1 MAGTKASSVDH
12 VINMARLYTLVE
24 WTFESKRGVE
34 PLVFHLL
41 CNYDHHVIFE
51 EKERERAEIFLR
63 AAPICLQNY
72 DKTSLER
79 ISGSTNLQCR
89 EVANFHEALREK
101 AMHN

>member
-41 CNYDHHVIFE
+41 CNYDHHVICE
-51 EKERERAEIFLR
+51 EKERERADIFASGTDLPAKLR
-63 AAPICLQNY
+63 QNQFGAY
-72 DKTSLER
+72 KWQYKLAVQRSCEL
-79 ISGSTNLQCR
+79 S
-89 EVANFHEALREK
+89 
-101 AMHN
+101 